1 MYATLG
7 HQLRAH
13 SCYML
18 YDCTAAAQR
27 LHARQWLYKQ
37 QHIKR
42 MNAYKLNCRAPGPIT
57 LSLLPAV
64 ALTPCCSCT
73 EPRFIDSRAL
83 AAAAV
88 VAVDAPAVALLLE

>member
-1 MYATLG
+1 MRTSSVSKL
-7 HQLRAH
+7 QL
-13 SCYML
+13 
-18 YDCTAAAQR
+18 
-27 LHARQWLYKQ
+27 ARTS
-37 QHIKR
+37 ISR
-42 MNAYKLNCRAPGPIT
+42 PPPITDCRAAGPIT